1 MAEDNKKL
9 LQTAKKNL
17 DALGDALGKKIG
29 AAIENQDA
37 GNVTSNLEAV
47 KKSFTKPV
55 GILTTIPDEVYKK
68 IAEALNENKKIK
80 SIFTTYSKN
89 EGECIKQVATQIGK
103 LLSKIDDI
111 KVPVKENGKT
121 VTYTVKFAG
130 SHLGLS
136 GSFINVIQGKKNSWL
151 NWKDEK
157 TGKNAMAQYCL
168 SLYNLGKSVTDAR
181 KIIRDALK
189 EEGARLLGAIFNDGT
204 DSVYKKIFGNSA
216 FKKVAKKYSTY
227 EIGKVVQNVKNKKIS
242 DALTQYESLNN
253 SYNHLVT
260 GVNSKSYNTAT
271 VKSLADSFTN
281 TAKKIQKSLST
292 LGVSVALEKL
302 PVNVESV
309 PPTYYASSSDYLVI
323 VGAVGADLNV
333 TNSTKSPVTVGS
345 AIKVISASDRT
356 TPVIITGNKLDNTIY
371 GGSKNDTLKG
381 GEGNDK
387 LYGEAGNDSLNGDAG
402 NDILSGG
409 TGKDKLYGGKG
420 NDSLWGGA
428 DDDSLYGGEG
438 NDIFIY
444 KPGEGT
450 DKIFDYASDDMLKI
464 LKTNDKEGGTFTKA
478 TFKNNALT
486 LAISGGGSVIF
497 SGVSAGDK
505 ININGTIRTIKGS
518 TLK

>member
-17 DALGDALGKKIG
+17 DTLGDALGKKIG

-55 GILTTIPDEVYKK
+55 GMLTTIPDEVYKK

-111 KVPVKENGKT
+111 PVPVKENGKT
-121 VTYTVKFAG
+121 VTYTVKFDG
-130 SHLGLS
+130 SHLGVS

-151 NWKDEK
+151 NWKDEQ

-168 SLYNLGKSVTDAR
+168 SLYNLGKSVTNAR
-181 KIIRDALK
+181 KIILDALE

-204 DSVYKKIFGNSA
+204 DNVYKKIFGNSA
-216 FKKVAKKYSTY
+216 FKKVAKEYSTY

-260 GVNSKSYNTAT
+260 GVNSKSYNTST

-302 PVNVESV
+302 PVNVELA
-309 PPTYYASSSDYLVI
+309 PPIYYTGSGFFVI
-323 VGAVGADLNV
+323 VGADLEV

-409 TGKDKLYGGKG
+409 TGNDKLYGGKG

-428 DDDSLYGGEG
+428 G